1 MSSYSV
7 RGDESSA
14 PIGIPI
20 PNTRIGG
27 EESRRESVDSIYPR
41 PTPTGSGY
49 LPMGTSV
56 TTEETLASSQSS
68 HSPFRDNTLLQTNSI
83 ASTSHLANGV
93 EVIQSPID
101 HAEESAMLMRE
112 SLSGPSIRPKF
123 CGIDRDSTVIGGLPV
138 ASDAAIHNDT
148 SKNSTDNN
156 NDSTGLCNNTTNDNE
171 HINEHNVRTIETNDD
186 EEDMVEQ
193 DNDDDYDDTKRS
205 AVPVV
210 KDEEQLMRNHDEQI
224 RYIRAH
230 YNVKRNQEIDD
241 TDSNG
246 DADGEA
252 ADTTSDTVE
261 EDLNIAEFPTDKLL
275 EMLTALLT
283 KIIKSNDDID
293 PKDEVDMMTLL
304 NSEHSP
310 EKEKYLKSI
319 MSFKGKHV
327 PQITLYQYF
336 QRIQKYCPTTN
347 DVFLSLLV
355 YFDRI
360 SKKCNAAD
368 DSTPSASQQQLFVM
382 DSYNIHRLVIAG
394 VTVCTKFFSD
404 FFYSNSRY
412 ARVGGISLQELN
424 HLEIQFLILC
434 DFELLIPVDKLQR
447 YANLLLRFWNNQED
461 I

>member
-1 MSSYSV
+1 MSYSYSA
-7 RGDESSA
+7 RGDDSSA

-20 PNTRIGG
+20 PNARIEQRDEGERDDTR
-27 EESRRESVDSIYPR
+27 DYPR

-93 EVIQSPID
+93 EIIQSPID
-101 HAEESAMLMRE
+101 HVGESAMLRE
-112 SLSGPSIRPKF
+112 SLNNGNISTRPRF
-123 CGIDRDSTVIGGLPV
+123 MDRDNTVI
-138 ASDAAIHNDT
+138 D
-148 SKNSTDNN
+148 
-156 NDSTGLCNNTTNDNE
+156 NDSSTNDNDE
-171 HINEHNVRTIETNDD
+171 SNEHHVRTIETNDD
-186 EEDMVEQ
+186 EEDMADQDDDDMKVKN
-193 DNDDDYDDTKRS
+193 DND
-205 AVPVV
+205 
-210 KDEEQLMRNHDEQI
+210 EQLMRSHSEQI
-224 RYIRAH
+224 RYIREH
-230 YNVKRNQEIDD
+230 YNMKRNSIHSNID
-241 TDSNG
+241 G
-246 DADGEA
+246 VGGEGEEDEEEA
-252 ADTTSDTVE
+252 ASADTTTDTVE

-275 EMLTALLT
+275 EMLTALLN
-283 KIIKSNDDID
+283 KIIKSNDTIGDS
-293 PKDEVDMMTLL
+293 KAGGSSSDMDMLSLINGT
-304 NSEHSP
+304 HPP

-319 MSFKGKHV
+319 LSFKGKHV

-360 SKKCNAAD
+360 SKRCNAAD
-368 DSTPSASQQQLFVM
+368 DDSAKHLFVM

-447 YANLLLRFWNNQED
+447 YANLLLRFWNNQEEE
-461 I
+461 